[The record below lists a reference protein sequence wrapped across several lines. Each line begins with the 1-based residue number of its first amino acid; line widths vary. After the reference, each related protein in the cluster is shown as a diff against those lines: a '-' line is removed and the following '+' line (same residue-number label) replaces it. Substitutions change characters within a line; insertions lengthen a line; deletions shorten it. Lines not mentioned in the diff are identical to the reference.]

1 MTAVAIALILVLG
14 LGVALVLIYNGLVR
28 ARQMAAEG
36 WSGVEVQL
44 KRRANLIPN
53 LVETVKG
60 YVTHE
65 QSVLEDVTR
74 LRSQCQSATE
84 ISEKAKLESA
94 LGRSLSGLL
103 AVAENYPDLK
113 AAENFNQ
120 LQDQLAQIEDQIQL
134 ARRYYNGA
142 ARNLNIKVESFPANL
157 VAGAF
162 GFQGAQFFEIESPQE
177 RGVPEVQF

>member
-1 MTAVAIALILVLG
+1 MLIVLILVLG
-14 LGVALVLIYNGLVR
+14 LGLALMLIYNGLVR
-28 ARQMAAEG
+28 ARQMVAEG

-44 KRRANLIPN
+44 KRRSNLIPN

-60 YVTHE
+60 YLTHE

-74 LRSQCQSATE
+74 LRSQCQAAND
-84 ISEKAKLESA
+84 IPQKAKLESA

-113 AAENFNQ
+113 ATTNFSQ
-120 LQDQLAQIEDQIQL
+120 LQDQLADIEDQIQL

-142 ARNLNIKVESFPANL
+142 VRNLNIKVESFPANL
-157 VAGAF
+157 VAGTF
-162 GFQGAQFFEIESPQE
+162 GFETAQFFEIESPE
-177 RGVPEVQF
+177 DRAVPKVQF

>member
-1 MTAVAIALILVLG
+1 MWAMAIVMTLVLG
-14 LGVALVLIYNGLVR
+14 LGLVLVLIYNGLVR
-28 ARQMAAEG
+28 GRQMVAEG

-74 LRSQCQSATE
+74 LRGQSQDVADVAE
-84 ISEKAKLESA
+84 RARLEGA

-113 AAENFNQ
+113 AATNFRQ
-120 LQDQLAQIEDQIQL
+120 LQDQLAEIEDQIQL

-157 VAGAF
+157 VAGAL
-162 GFQGAQFFEIESPQE
+162 GFETAQYFEVESPE
-177 RGVPEVQF
+177 DRAVPRVQF